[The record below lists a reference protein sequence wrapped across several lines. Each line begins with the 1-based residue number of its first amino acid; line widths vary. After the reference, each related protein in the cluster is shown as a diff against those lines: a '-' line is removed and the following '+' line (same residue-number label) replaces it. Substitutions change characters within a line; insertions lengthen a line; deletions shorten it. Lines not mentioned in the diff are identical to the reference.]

1 MTRSFC
7 LFLVFTLGVLS
18 PTELLAQLGGT
29 IAPGNGN
36 QAPQAHAYPDTYPGS
51 IYTLNDPNAGGS
63 ASIDRSD
70 RDAFPLIVYTNL
82 SDFLFSIDSE
92 STSFATY
99 FPLGVEVA
107 CYDEE
112 IGEWHRYSAI
122 PSIGDFVFPTAYLMN
137 TFALANPN
145 AAFMFR
151 VYPYDFIGPIQPGDT
166 YEPPTTLTQIGIR
179 DRIMLAG
186 HTPAEEGEFFGWG
199 GGVPTRDPDDFTR
212 EELEDRGWTESYL
225 NWLAQGYEEVSVL
238 TPSNPSAGP
247 RAHQIREIV
256 RLHFSEN

>member
-29 IAPGNGN
+29 IAP
-36 QAPQAHAYPDTYPGS
+36 
-51 IYTLNDPNAGGS
+51 
-63 ASIDRSD
+63 
-70 RDAFPLIVYTNL
+70 
-82 SDFLFSIDSE
+82 
-92 STSFATY
+92 
-99 FPLGVEVA
+99 
-107 CYDEE
+107 
-112 IGEWHRYSAI
+112 
-122 PSIGDFVFPTAYLMN
+122 
-137 TFALANPN
+137 
-145 AAFMFR
+145 
-151 VYPYDFIGPIQPGDT
+151 
-166 YEPPTTLTQIGIR
+166 
-179 DRIMLAG
+179 
-186 HTPAEEGEFFGWG
+186 
-199 GGVPTRDPDDFTR
+199 R